1 MAYYHDLITQKSWQ
15 ELKKLSKTTNFVLI
29 GGWAVYLYAKTL
41 KSKDID
47 ILIAYSE
54 IAKLKK
60 NYDFIKNE
68 RLKKYEARRE
78 EIQIDVYLPH
88 YSELGIPVEDL
99 MNQKTSLEGFD
110 VLKKEYLIALKL
122 FTLKERGRTVKG
134 QKDFLDLL
142 SLFMTDEVN
151 RKVLSTIINTYKLDS
166 SVDFFRKMI
175 HEYVEIP
182 ELNLNRHMYK
192 KLKEKTILFSLN

>member
-15 ELKKLSKTTNFVLI
+15 ELKNLSKTTNFVLI

-47 ILIAYSE
+47 ILIDYSE

-60 NYDFIKNE
+60 GYDFTKNE
-68 RLKKYEARRE
+68 RLKKYEVRRG

-88 YSELGIPVEDL
+88 YSKLGIPVEDL
-99 MNQKTSLEGFD
+99 MSQKISIEGFD

-134 QKDFLDLL
+134 QKDFLDLF
-142 SLFMTDEVN
+142 SLFASGEIDKKSLKNILHKYTLDTCLVFLQELMDERVEVPEINVN
-151 RKVLSTIINTYKLDS
+151 KH
-166 SVDFFRKMI
+166 F
-175 HEYVEIP
+175 
-182 ELNLNRHMYK
+182 YK
-192 KLKEKTILFSLN
+192 KIKEKIVKQTGC